1 MQITIDDQG
10 PFAIV
15 RVTGQLTSQDAQRL
29 TDEVHPL
36 MRGRE
41 TRLAVGLAELET
53 VDSAGLSCL
62 IGIVTRARLEQGRAV
77 LVGPSKFVRGVLEV
91 TQLDTWF
98 EICAD
103 FDEAAERLS

>member
-1 MQITIDDQG
+1 MQITIDDNG

-15 RVTGQLTSQDAQRL
+15 RVTGHLSGEDARRL
-29 TDEVHPL
+29 TEEVHPL

-41 TRLAVGLAELET
+41 TRLAVGLEELKT

-62 IGIVTRARLEQGRAV
+62 IGIVTRARLGQGQAV

-98 EICAD
+98 DICAD